1 MYNEYQDK
9 IVSFFKQYKRLPSY
23 REVMKL
29 VGFKSKNSVHKLM
42 SKLVEAGILTRD
54 SNGKYAPSNIF
65 GEVAVL
71 GLVKAGLPAPAE
83 ESVQDTMSL
92 DDYLIEGTGSSY
104 LLEVDGDSMIDAH
117 IAEGDMV
124 LVERTNKA
132 KDGEIVIAEVDG
144 DFTMKYFRQ
153 SGNKV
158 WLEPANKNYKPI
170 YPTES
175 LNITAKVKAV
185 IRKF

>member
-1 MYNEYQDK
+1 MHNEYQDK
-9 IVSFFKQYKRLPSY
+9 IVSFFKRNKRLPSY

-29 VGFKSKNSVHKLM
+29 LGFKSTNAVHKLM
-42 SKLVEAGILTRD
+42 NKLVDAGVLSRD
-54 SNGKYAPSNIF
+54 GSGKLAPSKIF
-65 GEVAVL
+65 GEVALL
-71 GLVKAGLPAPAE
+71 GSVKAGFPSPAE
-83 ESVQDTMSL
+83 EELQDTMSL
-92 DDYLIEGTGSSY
+92 DDFLIEKKESTY
-104 LLEVDGDSMIDAH
+104 MLKVDGDSMIDAH

-144 DFTMKYFRQ
+144 EFTMKYFRQ

-158 WLEPANKNYKPI
+158 WLEPANKKFKPI

-185 IRKF
+185 IRKI